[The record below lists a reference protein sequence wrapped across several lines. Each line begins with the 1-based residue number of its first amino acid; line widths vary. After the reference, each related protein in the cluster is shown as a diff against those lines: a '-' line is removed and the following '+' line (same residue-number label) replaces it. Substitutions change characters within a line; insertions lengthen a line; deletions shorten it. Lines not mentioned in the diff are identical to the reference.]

1 MSYDSDSS
9 IGDGDRVS
17 RRDALKLTAGSVTG
31 TVAGILTV
39 DPVAASN
46 PTYDNYEERLV
57 GSGGDYKHCIGAGVE
72 VTNEFVD
79 QSDNYQ
85 VHMDLGGD
93 GVVVTSDGE
102 PIGGE
107 GWYNGIPSE
116 PDRCMRFD
124 NSIFAWTQ
132 GFKIDVSGDVSV
144 DIDRNDDDEHYM
156 FPDDCA
162 TNDGGDTYETIA
174 KTGLELAAGVVPY
187 GEAVLAG
194 AKVADELF
202 GFTRESDY
210 DLTRYYGQSGNRIVR
225 GAFGMDEFIIIC
237 DRYDYGTV
245 RVYNEFGSAKTG
257 FSIYVSYADPQRND
271 PYYEV
276 SKM

>member
-1 MSYDSDSS
+1 
-9 IGDGDRVS
+9 
-17 RRDALKLTAGSVTG
+17 LKLTAGSVTG
-31 TVAGILTV
+31 TVAGISTV

-46 PTYDNYEERLV
+46 PTYDNYEEAFADRN
-57 GSGGDYKHCIGAGVE
+57 GDYKHCIGAGLE
-72 VTNEFVD
+72 VTRDFVD
-79 QSDNYQ
+79 KSDNYQ
-85 VHMDLGGD
+85 VHMNLGGD
-93 GVVVTSDGE
+93 GVLVTSDGE

-156 FPDDCA
+156 FPDDCY
-162 TNDGGDTYETIA
+162 DGGSDTHETIA

-187 GEAVLAG
+187 GDVVLAG
-194 AKVADELF
+194 AEVADELF

-210 DLTRYYGQSGNRIVR
+210 DLTRDYWRSQNRIVR
-225 GAFGMDEFIIIC
+225 GAFGMDEFIIFA
-237 DRYDYGTV
+237 DRYEGGSV
-245 RVYNEFGSAKTG
+245 KVYNVFGQVETG
-257 FSIYVSYADPQRND
+257 FRIYVDYSDPRRND
-271 PYYEV
+271 PYYQV
-276 SKM
+276 SKI